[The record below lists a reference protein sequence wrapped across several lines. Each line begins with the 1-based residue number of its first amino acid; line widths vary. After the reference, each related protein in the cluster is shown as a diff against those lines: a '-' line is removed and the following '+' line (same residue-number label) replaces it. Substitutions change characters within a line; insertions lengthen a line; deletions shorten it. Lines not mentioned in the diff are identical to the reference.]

1 VPRLISRP
9 CSLTHLRLK
18 PIIRS
23 RDTTAQASLHCDT
36 SPYKLEI
43 MIRLIMWVALIAAA
57 VWFIRRLLN
66 PPAKR
71 PRAAPRES
79 VAAPMVRCAHCG
91 VHLPQDHALGQGQQ
105 WFCSEAHRLE
115 GPTPPKR

>member
-1 VPRLISRP
+1 
-9 CSLTHLRLK
+9 
-18 PIIRS
+18 
-23 RDTTAQASLHCDT
+23 
-36 SPYKLEI
+36 

-71 PRAAPRES
+71 PKAAPPES

-91 VHLPQDHALGQGQQ
+91 VHLPQDRALGQGQQ
-105 WFCSEAHRLE
+105 WFCSEAHRIE
-115 GPTPPKR
+115 GPTSEKR